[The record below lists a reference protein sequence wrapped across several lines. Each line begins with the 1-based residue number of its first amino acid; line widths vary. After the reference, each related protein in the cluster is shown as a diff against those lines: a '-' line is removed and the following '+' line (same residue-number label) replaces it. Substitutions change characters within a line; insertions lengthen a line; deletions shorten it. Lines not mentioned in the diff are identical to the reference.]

1 MTKLIAIKGMP
12 ALPRNC
18 FECNFIDD
26 SEQYCYVGG
35 NTLVPNICCTDINGI
50 EENMSVLKSGRHKDC
65 PLIEIEDGE
74 KNG

>member
-1 MTKLIAIKGMP
+1 MTKLIAIKGMTV
-12 ALPRNC
+12 LPKNC
-18 FECNFIDD
+18 FECVFIDD

-35 NTLVPNICCTDINGI
+35 NTLVPNICCTDIKGI
-50 EENMSVLKSGRHKDC
+50 EENMRVLKSGRYKDC

>member
-1 MTKLIAIKGMP
+1 MTKLIAIKGMT

-35 NTLVPNICCTDINGI
+35 NTLVPNICCTDIKGI
-50 EENMSVLKSGRHKDC
+50 EENMRVLKSGRHKDC

>member
-1 MTKLIAIKGMP
+1 MTKLIAIKGMT

-26 SEQYCYVGG
+26 SGQYCYVSGD
-35 NTLVPNICCTDINGI
+35 TLVPNIWCTDIEGI
-50 EENMSVLKSGRHKDC
+50 NENMRVIESGRHKDC